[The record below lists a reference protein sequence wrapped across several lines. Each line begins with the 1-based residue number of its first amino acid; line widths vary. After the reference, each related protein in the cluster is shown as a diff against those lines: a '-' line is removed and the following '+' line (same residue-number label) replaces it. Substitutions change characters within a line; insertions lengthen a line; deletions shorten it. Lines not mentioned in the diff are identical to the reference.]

1 MIDKVV
7 VLVTPYTDLSEKE
20 HTHQSNA
27 HSNDGTVSV
36 SNKTTVVFLNSLK
49 SWSVQSVERELQDLS
64 TEKQWLDKSER
75 EEHKT
80 L

>member
-20 HTHQSNA
+20 HTHQSKA